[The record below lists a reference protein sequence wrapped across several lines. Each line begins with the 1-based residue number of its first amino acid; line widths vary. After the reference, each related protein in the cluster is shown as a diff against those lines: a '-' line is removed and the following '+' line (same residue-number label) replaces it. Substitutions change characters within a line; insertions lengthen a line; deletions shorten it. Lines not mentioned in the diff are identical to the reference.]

1 MQHNVK
7 LQLTH
12 LDVARDG
19 EAPSKQAQKT
29 EEMFEHALKLHNT
42 YATRTGGSSS
52 SGGGGGGLA

>member
-1 MQHNVK
+1 MQHNVR

-29 EEMFEHALKLHNT
+29 EAMLKHALEPPKT
-42 YATRTGGSSS
+42 YGTHTGGSSS
-52 SGGGGGGLA
+52 GVA